1 MRFFVAS
8 VYTLVLFSRRAFS
21 NLEINT
27 IFNNEIFWN
36 DQESKFLNHWK
47 SLLYLDRLLWL
58 QPLEITSLPWS
69 VVMTSTTGNY
79 FFTLISCYDF
89 NHWKLLLYLD
99 QLLWLHSK
107 FIIWASHQRKE
118 WVDAAILFDSL
129 TNRMF
134 FSADN
139 GVSFTVIWPQK
150 MSGTN
155 IVGKLLS
162 NSILVL
168 FFSNSTYGT
177 CILFMRLID
186 SSLLFEY
193 SGLAVIKLIFVL
205 L

>member
-47 SLLYLDRLLWL
+47 SLLYLDR
-58 QPLEITSLPWS
+58 
-69 VVMTSTTGNY
+69 
-79 FFTLISCYDF
+79 
-89 NHWKLLLYLD
+89 
-99 QLLWLHSK
+99 LLWLHSK

>member
-8 VYTLVLFSRRAFS
+8 VYTLLLFSRRAFS

-27 IFNNEIFWN
+27 FFNNEMFWN

-69 VVMTSTTGNY
+69 VVM
-79 FFTLISCYDF
+79 IQSCYD
-89 NHWKLLLYLD
+89 
-99 QLLWLHSK
+99 SK

-118 WVDAAILFDSL
+118 WVDAAILFGSL

-139 GVSFTVIWPQK
+139 GVSFRVIWPQK